1 MFDPTG
7 RLFPPKIHRRVDEE
21 KKAAAIRN
29 VRWPDGVFAT
39 CCNRSNRLVPR
50 PGLAK
55 C

>member
-21 KKAAAIRN
+21 KKAAAMRS
-29 VRWPDGVFAT
+29 VRWQDGVFST
-39 CCNRSNRLVPR
+39 CCNRSNRLVPGR
-50 PGLAK
+50 GPVP